1 VAKPGR
7 PGPKA
12 SEKAPRVKRPAA
24 SEPKPAEVAG
34 NAAADGPAASAAGP
48 AGNKPADALRPA
60 AAGPARTK
68 AAEKPSP
75 PKGPRTKRSNTGAKL
90 PTAWDPEY
98 ERPLS
103 ELPPLTFP
111 NSEEYEFRLIADQRR
126 KVRVRNESIFG
137 AVLVLIGL
145 LVLVAARSPAFLG
158 LAVIAGGAMA
168 AYELIISGLE

>member
-1 VAKPGR
+1 
-7 PGPKA
+7 
-12 SEKAPRVKRPAA
+12 
-24 SEPKPAEVAG
+24 
-34 NAAADGPAASAAGP
+34 
-48 AGNKPADALRPA
+48 
-60 AAGPARTK
+60 
-68 AAEKPSP
+68 
-75 PKGPRTKRSNTGAKL
+75 
-90 PTAWDPEY
+90 
-98 ERPLS
+98 
-103 ELPPLTFP
+103 LPPLTFP